1 MHQVSHHPF
10 HIKLS
15 VSVQLFPQLTVFK
28 CIMQH
33 RFLLLLLLF
42 PFFALAQTGTLRGT
56 VLDRS
61 AQRPLVGVSIQFPD
75 SSRGTL
81 TDSAGNFT
89 LTAPTGSYNLT
100 ATAIG
105 YKPQTLFNLVLT
117 SGNDL
122 QVTIELEPGA
132 GELQN
137 ITIRSGRRTARAA
150 TLETPLSVQ
159 RLTAEE
165 IRAAPGGNFD
175 ISRVIQTLPGVG
187 GTAAGGGFRNDII
200 IRGGAPFE
208 NVFYLDGIEIPNINH
223 FATQGS
229 GGGPTGILNV
239 SFIEDV
245 KLSTSAFD
253 ARYDNALASVFQ
265 FRQRTGNP
273 KKVQGNI
280 RLSAT
285 ELAATFEGPIAKDRT
300 TFLAS
305 VRRSYLQF
313 LFKLIDL
320 PIRPNYWDFQWKITH
335 RINPKTTLTFL
346 GVGAIDDFSF
356 AAPREATPERL
367 YIINSN
373 PAIQQNSYTIGA
385 SLRRQTRNGFWN
397 LALSRNSLDNSLDQ
411 FEDNRN
417 PTEAGRNLR
426 IRSTEMENKLRF
438 DVNVSR
444 NGWKLAYGGVLQLVD
459 YNAQSFV
466 RIRKEVRDTA
476 GAVVQP
482 SVTNN
487 FTSPLKPFLRAGA
500 FVQLGKRLL
509 NDRLGLSFGLRT
521 DGNSF
526 TNDGWDLLQ
535 TLSPRA
541 SLSYVLSD
549 KWTLN
554 ASAGRYFRLPS
565 YTILGFADNNN
576 RLVNQASRYT
586 LNDHLATGIE
596 YLPND
601 ALRFT
606 LEGFYKRWRNV
617 PVSVRN
623 GISINNL
630 GGDFSVLGNEAVTTN
645 GKGEAYGLEFFVQK
659 KLTDR
664 FFGILSYTFFVSRF
678 SGRDGKLIPSAWDN
692 RHLLSSTL
700 GYKLGRSWELGV
712 RFRYQGGAP
721 YTPFDE
727 ALSRLNFQ
735 SLGAGVLD
743 FARLNTLRLQGFNA
757 ADIRIDKK
765 WNFRSLTF
773 DFFIDVSNVYAA
785 RNAGYPQYTFQR
797 NEANTA
803 FLTTD
808 GRALRP
814 DGSNALPTL
823 LANADGAVQPTIGF
837 IVEF

>member
-1 MHQVSHHPF
+1 
-10 HIKLS
+10 
-15 VSVQLFPQLTVFK
+15 
-28 CIMQH
+28 MQK
-33 RFLLLLLLF
+33 RFLLLLLLL
-42 PFFALAQTGTLRGT
+42 PAFALAQNGTLRG
-56 VLDRS
+56 VILDRTT
-61 AQRPLVGVSIQFPD
+61 QRPLNGVSIQMTD

-81 TDSAGNFT
+81 TDSSGNFT
-89 LTAPTGSYNLT
+89 LTAPTGSYTLT
-100 ATAIG
+100 ATAVG
-105 YKPQTLFNLVLT
+105 YKPQTLFNLVLN

-122 QVTIELEPGA
+122 QVTIELEPAA

-137 ITIRSGRRTARAA
+137 VTIRSGRRTARAA

-285 ELAATFEGPIAKDRT
+285 ELAATFEGPIVKDRT

-373 PAIQQNSYTIGA
+373 PSIQQNSYTLGVT
-385 SLRRQTRNGFWN
+385 LRRQIQNGFWN

-426 IRSTEMENKLRF
+426 IRSAEMENKLRF
-438 DVNVSR
+438 DVNITR
-444 NGWKLAYGGVLQLVD
+444 KGWKLAYGAVAQLVD
-459 YNAQSFV
+459 FNNQSFV
-466 RIRKEVRDTA
+466 RIRKELRDTT
-476 GAVVQP
+476 GAIVQP
-482 SVTNN
+482 TVANN
-487 FTSPLKPFLRAGA
+487 FTSPLKPFLRAGG
-500 FVQLGKRLL
+500 FVQLSKRLL
-509 NDRLGLSFGLRT
+509 NDRLGVSAGLRT

-526 TNDGWDLLQ
+526 TNEGWNLLQ
-535 TLSPRA
+535 MLSPRV

-549 KWTLN
+549 QWTLN
-554 ASAGRYFRLPS
+554 GSAGRYFRLPP
-565 YTILGFADNNN
+565 YTVLGFADNNN
-576 RLVNQASRYT
+576 VLVNRSARYT
-586 LNDHLATGIE
+586 ANDHLAAGVE
-596 YLPND
+596 YLPSE

-606 LEGFYKRWRNV
+606 VEGFYKRWRNV

-623 GISINNL
+623 GISLNNL
-630 GGDFSVLGNEAVTTN
+630 GGDFNVLGNEAVTTD
-645 GKGEAYGLEFFVQK
+645 GKGEAYGLEFFAQK
-659 KLTDR
+659 KLTAR
-664 FFGILSYTFFVSRF
+664 FFGILSYTLFVSRF
-678 SGRDGKLIPSAWDN
+678 SGKDGKLIASAWDN

-700 GYKLGRSWELGV
+700 GYKLGRSWELGL

-757 ADIRIDKK
+757 ADIRVDKK
-765 WNFRSLTF
+765 WNFRNLTL
-773 DFFIDVSNVYAA
+773 DFFIDISNVYAA
-785 RNAGYPQYTFQR
+785 RNPGAPQYTFLR

-803 FLTTD
+803 FLTND
-808 GRALRP
+808 NQPLRP
-814 DGSNALPTL
+814 DGSNGIPTL